1 MVVLS
6 CNLENFCVDFD
17 LNLFIIHQRYAHK
30 CHVYK
35 YLFSII
41 EYDYLIIV
49 TTNANIVL
57 ANKDS
62 N

>member
-49 TTNANIVL
+49 TTITKYVVR
-57 ANKDS
+57 K
-62 N
+62 